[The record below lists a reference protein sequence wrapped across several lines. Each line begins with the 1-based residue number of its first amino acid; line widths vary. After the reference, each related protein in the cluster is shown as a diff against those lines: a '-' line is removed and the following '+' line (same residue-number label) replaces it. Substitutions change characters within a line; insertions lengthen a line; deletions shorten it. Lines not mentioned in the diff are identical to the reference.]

1 MYNTYN
7 DDVQI
12 HAFIE
17 ISTLEIQKKFIIYDG
32 LFWNYRHIL
41 ILIRLIVFPYF
52 WILISNYLFIVIFL

>member
-17 ISTLEIQKKFIIYDG
+17 ISTLEIQKNL
-32 LFWNYRHIL
+32 LFMMVYSETIG
-41 ILIRLIVFPYF
+41 
-52 WILISNYLFIVIFL
+52 IFNSH

>member
-32 LFWNYRHIL
+32 LF
-41 ILIRLIVFPYF
+41 
-52 WILISNYLFIVIFL
+52 